1 MQPFMGQIFFDM
13 ITDAAIDVDIESI
26 VRALPEIARGAAP
39 PRHTVGRRLGVPQV
53 RALVRLASVDSLP
66 MGELARG
73 LGVSYPAASQ
83 IGDQLVELGLAV
95 RERPDYDRRVVL
107 LRVTDEARAMVQRV
121 LARRRRQVEEV
132 LARLAPDERQGFAR
146 GMVLLAEVLSRDLA
160 AAEAEPT
167 GDRPEESA

>member
-1 MQPFMGQIFFDM
+1 MV
-13 ITDAAIDVDIESI
+13 TDPSLDLDVES
-26 VRALPEIARGAAP
+26 VVHALPEIARAAAP

-53 RALVRLASVDSLP
+53 RALLRLATADCLP

-107 LRVTDEARAMVQRV
+107 LRLTDEARAMVQRV

-132 LARLAPDERQGFAR
+132 FAQLTPAEREGFAHGVRRLAQVLTQDFTAAQLEPVPDEQ
-146 GMVLLAEVLSRDLA
+146 E
-160 AAEAEPT
+160 EP
-167 GDRPEESA
+167 A

>member
-1 MQPFMGQIFFDM
+1 MV
-13 ITDAAIDVDIESI
+13 TDRSLDLDVEDV
-26 VRALPEIARGAAP
+26 VRALPEIARAAAP

-53 RALVRLASVDSLP
+53 RALVRLAAVDSLP
-66 MGELARG
+66 MGDLARG

-83 IGDQLVELGLAV
+83 IGDQLVELGLAR

-132 LARLAPDERQGFAR
+132 MAQLAPVERQGFAR
-146 GMVLLAEVLSRDLA
+146 GVRLLAEVLTRDLA
-160 AAEAEPT
+160 AAEPEPVVS
-167 GDRPEESA
+167 RPQEGA

>member
-1 MQPFMGQIFFDM
+1 M
-13 ITDAAIDVDIESI
+13 ITDPSLDLDVESI
-26 VRALPEIARGAAP
+26 VHALPEIARGAAP
-39 PRHTVGRRLGVPQV
+39 PRHTVGRRLGVLQV
-53 RALVRLASVDSLP
+53 RALVRLATVDSLP

-107 LRVTDEARAMVQRV
+107 LRLTAEARATVQRV

-132 LARLAPDERQGFAR
+132 LARLEPSERQGFAR
-146 GMVLLAEVLSRDLA
+146 GMLLLAEVLTRDLA
-160 AAEAEPT
+160 AAEPEPSAN
-167 GDRPEESA
+167 RPEERA